1 MLVTGTVRE
10 LTRHGSPV
18 TFRAR
23 GSHRLKGVTEAV
35 VLFAAHPAGSVGIDV
50 RPARA
55 LLLAPLVLIAAI
67 VIGWIAL
74 NVARPGI
81 GNASS
86 PSPSAS
92 GALGLVSAGPTAS
105 AEPST
110 GVFPTDAEASLLARL
125 DDDVARHCQRADPE
139 DVPEL
144 EEAPK
149 FVVPMAHDA
158 GLKCRLGSITV
169 WYWQAVPGQQS
180 EQVSNI
186 FFQTAGRRSIPA
198 GDCARDN
205 LAYGRWEFG
214 SSQGGLLCYGSR
226 KCHADMDI

>member
-1 MLVTGTVRE
+1 M
-10 LTRHGSPV
+10 
-18 TFRAR
+18 
-23 GSHRLKGVTEAV
+23 
-35 VLFAAHPAGSVGIDV
+35 
-50 RPARA
+50 RA
-55 LLLAPLVLIAAI
+55 LLLAPVVLIAAI

-92 GALGLVSAGPTAS
+92 RAFGLLSVSPSVS
-105 AEPST
+105 AEPSN
-110 GVFPTDAEASLLARL
+110 GAFPTDAEASLLARL

-144 EEAPK
+144 EEGSS
-149 FVVPMAHDA
+149 VVTPLAHNA
-158 GLKCRLGSITV
+158 GLKCTLGSASEPDTV
-169 WYWQAVPGQQS
+169 WYWQAVPGQRS

-186 FFQTAGRRSIPA
+186 FFQTAGRRSIPP
-198 GDCARDN
+198 GDCATGD

-226 KCHADMDI
+226 NATLMWTYEDDFILATAIRSDGNMRALYAWWRDHHLLGASGS